1 MSNEDPNVSG
11 KILQLIAH
19 YTAADDSDNIDPDTD
34 VSSLELDS
42 LAMFEL
48 VFEIEERYAIE
59 LDESDLE
66 KITAVRDL
74 ISSVTAAIE
83 RLPR

>member
-1 MSNEDPNVSG
+1 MSNEDRNVSG

-19 YTAADDSDNIDPDTD
+19 YTAAPDSDDIDPDTEIT
-34 VSSLELDS
+34 SLELDS

-66 KITAVRDL
+66 KIKTVRDL
-74 ISSVTAAIE
+74 ISSVEAAI
-83 RLPR
+83 